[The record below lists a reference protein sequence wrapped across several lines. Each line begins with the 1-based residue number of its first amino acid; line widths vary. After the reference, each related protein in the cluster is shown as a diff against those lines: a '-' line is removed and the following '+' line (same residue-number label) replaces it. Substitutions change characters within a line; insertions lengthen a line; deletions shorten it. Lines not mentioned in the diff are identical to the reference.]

1 MRIAMIS
8 TRSELCESEQ
18 AENHSRFRWKAEN
31 LGDWCNGSAL
41 ARQAKSNSS
50 ILLSPT
56 NELINGKE
64 K

>member
-1 MRIAMIS
+1 MIS

-50 ILLSPT
+50 ILLSST
-56 NELINGKE
+56 NELIQ
-64 K
+64 